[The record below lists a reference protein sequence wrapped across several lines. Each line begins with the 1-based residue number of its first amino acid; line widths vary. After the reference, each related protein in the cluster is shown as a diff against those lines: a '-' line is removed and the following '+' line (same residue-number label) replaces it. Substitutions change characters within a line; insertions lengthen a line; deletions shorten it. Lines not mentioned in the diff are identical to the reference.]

1 MYHITSVNSFKC
13 NEGVKGRA
21 AKKSSSIL
29 WIIKW
34 VDVHKYNTTPLNCQ
48 TIYVYTVW
56 TSPST
61 TSLETT
67 VVLSKAIYSLSVTRF
82 LTVTDV

>member
-1 MYHITSVNSFKC
+1 L
-13 NEGVKGRA
+13 GVRV
-21 AKKSSSIL
+21 L
-29 WIIKW
+29 F
-34 VDVHKYNTTPLNCQ
+34 
-48 TIYVYTVW
+48 YVYTVW